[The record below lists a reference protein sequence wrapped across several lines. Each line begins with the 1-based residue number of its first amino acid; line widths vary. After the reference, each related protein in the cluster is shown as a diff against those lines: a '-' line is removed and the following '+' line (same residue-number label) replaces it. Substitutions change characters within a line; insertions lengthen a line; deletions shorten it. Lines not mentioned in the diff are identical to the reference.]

1 MKDPYYYVLI
11 SALTSALVA
20 LGIELVAKPRMEAR
34 KERILGDHR
43 SRLRFDQRLTQII
56 VMSATWEQF
65 VIPPGTREDF
75 RDRLESEQARA
86 LRELDEITQVLI
98 DELGS
103 YAGTY
108 VSWNLPVLGTTG
120 QAPIARYAFIA
131 RGISLSDRPAIEKL
145 RSLKEI
151 SLVMQ
156 EALFSRWHAVRRA
169 RALQKLPGLLDQ
181 YAPSESVQPPESSA
195 VPVD

>member
-11 SALTSALVA
+11 SALTSAIVA

-86 LRELDEITQVLI
+86 LRELDEITQALI

-108 VSWNLPVLGTTG
+108 VSWKLPVLGTTG
-120 QAPIARYAFIA
+120 QALIARYAFIA

-169 RALQKLPGLLDQ
+169 RALQKLPDLLDQ
-181 YAPSESVQPPESSA
+181 YTPSEPVQPPESSA
-195 VPVD
+195 MPVE